1 MITSKEKWATWI
13 LYLLIFSIFLPYSN
27 DLLIRLDQ
35 LIVYILFLYFI
46 LRSLFLFRIPLHGIS
61 FIIFV
66 TFLLFISSIGTYSVS
81 DNYFLQNRE
90 LYYIIADLESFI
102 IIIALVYVVS
112 NLLNYLDINQLDK
125 VKYKIINFY
134 IILLCIHTLLMIFV
148 TIKSEIPDF
157 ILNYYWQTTE
167 MDLINTV
174 AGRSYLNARFT
185 GIFQQP
191 MEVGCAYMIGLL
203 LFAYKCNYDVLI
215 LFKKFPILI
224 LLLIGGFLPLSKAF
238 YLGIFIFTLLY
249 FLNLKKISI
258 FLLILIII
266 SYLGFI
272 ILIFYTPF
280 SNWNGMNNILIIYEM
295 VKTLEFEKIVNAFSG
310 GRFGSVESAQS
321 QMFNQIIENSRTI
334 GFGFGSFAANEVPVD
349 SGYMHI
355 FYLSGVIGLFSFT
368 LALFTGLLLAIMN
381 YYNCRIN
388 EYLLMLTFI
397 IYIVIVNLGVPIFV
411 LNRVSLILFLF
422 LIFFIIY
429 GEKFKKN
436 ILRQI

>member
-1 MITSKEKWATWI
+1 MIISNEKWVTRI

-27 DLLIRLDQ
+27 YLLIRLDQ
-35 LIVYILFLYFI
+35 LIVYTLFLYFI

-61 FIIFV
+61 IIIFIN
-66 TFLLFISSIGTYSVS
+66 FLFFISSIGIYLVS

-191 MEVGCAYMIGLL
+191 MEVGCAYMIGLF
-203 LFAYKCNYDVLI
+203 LFVYKCNYDFLVI
-215 LFKKFPILI
+215 FKKFTILI

-238 YLGIFIFTLLY
+238 YVGIFIFTLLS
-249 FLNLKKISI
+249 FFKLKNIPI

-266 SYLGFI
+266 SYIFFI
-272 ILIFYTPF
+272 LTFYTPF
-280 SNWNGMNNILIIYEM
+280 SNWNGFNNIFKIYEM
-295 VKTLEFEKIVNAFSG
+295 VKTFEFEKIVNAFSG
-310 GRFGSVESAQS
+310 GRFGSVASAQS
-321 QMFNQIIENSRTI
+321 LMFNQVIENSRI
-334 GFGFGSFAANEVPVD
+334 FGFGFGSFAANEVPSD